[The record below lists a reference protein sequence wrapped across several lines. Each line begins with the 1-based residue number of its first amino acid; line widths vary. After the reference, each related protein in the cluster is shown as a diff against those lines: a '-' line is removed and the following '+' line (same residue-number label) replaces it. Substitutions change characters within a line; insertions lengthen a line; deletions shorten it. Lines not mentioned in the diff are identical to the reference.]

1 MTKYLFN
8 FVLIIITIYFL
19 ILVFTY
25 FYQRNLL
32 YYPSANNFSDHK
44 INFNY
49 EEIFIRTNDG
59 YDLKGWFHE
68 KDKIKKKNFSFLSWQ
83 CGRFKQ

>member
-8 FVLIIITIYFL
+8 FILIIITIYFL
-19 ILVFTY
+19 ILAYTY

-32 YYPSANNFSDHK
+32 YHPSENNYSDHK

-83 CGRFKQ
+83 CGRFK

>member
-8 FVLIIITIYFL
+8 FILIIITIYFL
-19 ILVFTY
+19 ILVYTY

-32 YYPSANNFSDHK
+32 YHPSENNYSDHK

-59 YDLKGWFHE
+59 YDLKGWF
-68 KDKIKKKNFSFLSWQ
+68 
-83 CGRFKQ
+83 R